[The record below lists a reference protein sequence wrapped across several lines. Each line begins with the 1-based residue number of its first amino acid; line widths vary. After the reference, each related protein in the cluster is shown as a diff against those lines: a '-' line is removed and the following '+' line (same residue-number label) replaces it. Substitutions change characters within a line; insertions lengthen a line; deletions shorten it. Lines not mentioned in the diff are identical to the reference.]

1 MAQTMVVPKDFS
13 RVEHLSTYNDN
24 VYTNGDM
31 LIREKCSYDYIYY
44 YYEVDAEGKNIEFLG
59 AENFSIFDESTT
71 DVVFLDSYFC

>member
-13 RVEHLSTYNDN
+13 KVEHLSEINDN

-44 YYEVDAEGKNIEFLG
+44 YYEVDAEGKDIEFLG
-59 AENFSIFDESTT
+59 AENFSIFEESTT
-71 DVVFLDSYFC
+71 DVVFLDKYLW

>member
-1 MAQTMVVPKDFS
+1 MARTMVVPKDFS

-24 VYTNGDM
+24 VYSNGDM
-31 LIREKCSYDYIYY
+31 LIREKCSYDYNYY
-44 YYEVDAEGKNIEFLG
+44 YYEVNADGKDIEYLG